1 MNQIVLKMEQI
12 VKEFPGVRALNE
24 VNFEARAGEVLAL
37 MGENGAGKST
47 LMKVLSGVWP
57 YPTYNGDIYIDGQ
70 LKRFANT
77 RDAEAVGIAIIYQEL
92 NLIPEMSVAENIFL
106 DRQFRNTF
114 GFIDWA
120 RLNAEAQLLLDEIG
134 ITDIKPTELVKTL
147 TVGKQQIVEIAK
159 ALSQRSRI
167 LVLDEPT
174 SALTQKE
181 VTDLF
186 RIIRKL
192 KADGVCMCYISHKM
206 EEIQQI
212 ADRIVVLRDGQTIG
226 DVTAVKDV
234 TLDQII
240 ARMVGRD
247 IKEMFPKRQAK
258 RGAKMLEIR
267 DFSVAHPLLP
277 QTDKVRNASFCAYA
291 GEILGIS
298 GLMGSGRTELAG
310 GIFGAFPGQTRGEIY
325 IEGKKA
331 IMRSPADA
339 IKAGIA
345 LLTEDR
351 KALGLFL
358 NQSIAFNTT
367 ICSLETISSDTL
379 GVIDSGKE
387 ERVAQHF
394 FSQLSVKA
402 SGLDAIVGTLSGGNQ
417 QKVNIAKWLAAN
429 PKIFILDEPTRGIDI
444 GAKVEIYKMLNEIAD
459 RGVAVIV
466 ISSELPEIMG
476 ISDRILIMCEG
487 AIVSEVTR
495 DAASRETIMEYATG
509 VRLGA

>member
-1 MNQIVLKMEQI
+1 MNQIVLKMEHI

-57 YPTYNGDIYIDGQ
+57 YPTYKGDIHIDGQ

-77 RDAEAVGIAIIYQEL
+77 REAEDAGIAIIYQEL
-92 NLIPEMSVAENIFL
+92 NLIPELSVAENIFL
-106 DRQFRNTF
+106 DRQFLNSF

-134 ITDIKPTELVKTL
+134 VTDIKPTDPVKTL
-147 TVGKQQIVEIAK
+147 TVGKQQIVEITK
-159 ALSQRSRI
+159 ALSKRSRI

-174 SALTQKE
+174 SALTNRE

-226 DVTAVKDV
+226 DEAAIEDI
-234 TLDQII
+234 TLNQII
-240 ARMVGRD
+240 TRMVGRD
-247 IKEMFPKRQAK
+247 IQEMFPKRQAK
-258 RGAKMLEIR
+258 RGAKMLEVR
-267 DFSVAHPLLP
+267 NFSVAHPLLP
-277 QTDKVRNASFCAYA
+277 DTQKVRNASFCAYA

-298 GLMGSGRTELAG
+298 GLMGAGRTELMG

-331 IMRSPADA
+331 TIRSPADA

-358 NQSIAFNTT
+358 DQSIVFNTT
-367 ICSLETISSDTL
+367 ISSLDTISSKTF
-379 GVIDSGKE
+379 GVIDPRKE
-387 ERVAQHF
+387 ERIVRDY
-394 FSQLSVKA
+394 FSQLNVRA
-402 SGLDAIVGTLSGGNQ
+402 SGIDAIVGTLSGGNQ

-476 ISDRILIMCEG
+476 VSDRILIMCEG
-487 AIVSEVTR
+487 SIVSEISR
-495 DAASRETIMEYATG
+495 GEASRETIMEYATG
-509 VRLGA
+509 ARIGA